1 MHLQKGIAENLEKSR
16 RLFNYSKLF
25 CVMKK
30 RTKIAVFIATI
41 ALFLLQSPSFA
52 IGDKGKFISVYNGQT
67 KPQYKECVAA
77 LASRCL
83 IGDTRGIQ

>member
-1 MHLQKGIAENLEKSR
+1 
-16 RLFNYSKLF
+16 
-25 CVMKK
+25 MKK
-30 RTKIAVFIATI
+30 RTKIAVFIVTI